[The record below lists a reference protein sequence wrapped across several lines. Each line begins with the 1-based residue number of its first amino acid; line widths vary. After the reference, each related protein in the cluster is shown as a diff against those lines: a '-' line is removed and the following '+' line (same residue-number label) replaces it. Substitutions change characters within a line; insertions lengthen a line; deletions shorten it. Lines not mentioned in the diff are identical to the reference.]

1 MKRTIAAIL
10 SAAMLV
16 TAAAAAE
23 APSSWAKSA
32 VDTARNAGI
41 VPEQVDQ
48 AYTQSI
54 TRADFCAL
62 AAAVYRTGE
71 ERKRKIRRENRGLL
85 LGYQG

>member
-48 AYTQSI
+48 AYAQASPVRISVHWRQRFTAPGK
-54 TRADFCAL
+54 RAA
-62 AAAVYRTGE
+62 T
-71 ERKRKIRRENRGLL
+71 
-85 LGYQG
+85 

>member
-32 VDTARNAGI
+32 AVSYTHLLTGDTRDGNSAVLKRLAQGF
-41 VPEQVDQ
+41 EQD
-48 AYTQSI
+48 
-54 TRADFCAL
+54 
-62 AAAVYRTGE
+62 VY
-71 ERKRKIRRENRGLL
+71 KRQLPFVC
-85 LGYQG
+85 

>member
-23 APSSWAKSA
+23 APSSWAKPA
-32 VDTARNAGI
+32 VDTARNEGI

-48 AYTQSI
+48 AYT
-54 TRADFCAL
+54 
-62 AAAVYRTGE
+62 
-71 ERKRKIRRENRGLL
+71 
-85 LGYQG
+85 

>member
-54 TRADFCAL
+54 T
-62 AAAVYRTGE
+62 
-71 ERKRKIRRENRGLL
+71 
-85 LGYQG
+85 